1 MVRIASE
8 NSTSVRARIA
18 AAVTA
23 ARLVAPALPGV
34 AIGLALHVFTS
45 PRRHEAPARERELEA
60 KGESLRLGGGRIAA
74 RRFGEGA
81 PVVLMH
87 GWEGRG
93 LQLGAFVTPL
103 VERGFSVI
111 APDAPGHG
119 DSAGARA
126 TLRDFADTLHAVQE
140 RVGPLAGLV
149 AHSFGGAAATLAMTE
164 GLRVEAAVFV
174 GSPSSMT
181 ARVREF
187 LALVGLPEALAP
199 LLEDRV
205 GEVVGKH
212 PRDVEVRTMG
222 AEIATP
228 LLVVH
233 DEEDREVSFA
243 CATDYLEAFPDARL
257 VATRGLGH
265 RRILR
270 DPDVVARAADFV
282 AARAGAGRRS
292 AVDPWLDAALGD
304 RVLFEVA

>member
-1 MVRIASE
+1 MARIASK
-8 NSTSVRARIA
+8 NSTIVRAGIA
-18 AAVTA
+18 VAVPT
-23 ARLVAPALPGV
+23 ARLVAPVLPGL
-34 AIGLALHVFTS
+34 ATELALHVFTS
-45 PRRHEAPARERELEA
+45 PRRHERPEREHELA
-60 KGESLRLGGGRIAA
+60 ASGETLRLDGGRLAA
-74 RRFGEGA
+74 HRFGEGR

-93 LQLGAFVTPL
+93 LQLGAFVAPL
-103 VERGFSVI
+103 VDRGFSVI

-119 DSAGARA
+119 DSEGARA

-140 RVGPLAGLV
+140 RVGPFAGLV

-164 GLRVEAAVFV
+164 GLRADAAVFV

-187 LALVGLPEALAP
+187 LGLVGLPDALAP

-205 GEVVGKH
+205 GEVVGRH
-212 PRDVEVRTMG
+212 PRDVEVRTLG
-222 AEIATP
+222 AEIETP

-243 CATDYLEAFPDARL
+243 CAADYAEAFADARL
-257 VATRGLGH
+257 LATRGLGH

-270 DPDVVARAADFV
+270 DPVVVERAAAFV
-282 AARAGAGRRS
+282 AARAGSERS
-292 AVDPWLDAALGD
+292 SSRALAQG
-304 RVLFEVA
+304 VVVTTGEPSGA